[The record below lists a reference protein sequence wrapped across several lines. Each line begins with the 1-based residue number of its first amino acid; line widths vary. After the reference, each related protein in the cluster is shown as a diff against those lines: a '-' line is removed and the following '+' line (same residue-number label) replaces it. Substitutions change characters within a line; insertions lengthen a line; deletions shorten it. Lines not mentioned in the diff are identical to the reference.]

1 MLKQED
7 CVMENLFEKGCLVQ
21 LSTGI
26 WGATRKIK
34 PSQLS
39 DRPISS
45 DWFRANKKLVDCDAL
60 RPIKKVANM
69 TRSYLSGVSLPFPI
83 HGMVFMPKEMI
94 SRVDGKLNEYKEDFN
109 SSVDLFIRRYDDL
122 REMAMVYLGDLFNE
136 TDYPVDIRSKFSF
149 VWRFVILD
157 VPNGNTA
164 LLAPE
169 VYEREKEKFVQ
180 TMEYAR
186 ELAIVSLR
194 DEFGSMVGRITER
207 FTTGPDSKPKVF
219 KNGTVNNFY
228 EYFETFKERN
238 IFKDDQLAEL
248 VDRAQ
253 SVLGGRSAESIR
265 SNEALKE
272 QIRGDMQS
280 VENVM
285 TDILTRPRRKI
296 MMN

>member
-1 MLKQED
+1 
-7 CVMENLFEKGCLVQ
+7 
-21 LSTGI
+21 
-26 WGATRKIK
+26 
-34 PSQLS
+34 
-39 DRPISS
+39 
-45 DWFRANKKLVDCDAL
+45 
-60 RPIKKVANM
+60 
-69 TRSYLSGVSLPFPI
+69 
-83 HGMVFMPKEMI
+83 
-94 SRVDGKLNEYKEDFN
+94 
-109 SSVDLFIRRYDDL
+109 
-122 REMAMVYLGDLFNE
+122 MVYLGDLFNE